1 METIVIV
8 VGVVALLGILY
19 YLTKDKDGDGKLTA
33 EEVKANAA
41 DLTAGVKDTLDL
53 NKDGKVD
60 LADAALA
67 ARTVKTAAKAA
78 KTTAK
83 STVTKARNRRKK
95 KSA

>member
-1 METIVIV
+1 METALIVI
-8 VGVVALLGILY
+8 GVVALLAIVY
-19 YLTKDKDGDGKLTA
+19 YITKDKDGDGKLTA
-33 EEVKANAA
+33 EEVKENAA
-41 DLTAGVKDTLDL
+41 DLTADVKDALDL

>member
-1 METIVIV
+1 METVLIVI
-8 VGVVALLGILY
+8 GVVALLGILY
-19 YLTKDKDGDGKLTA
+19 FLTKDKDGDGKLTA
-33 EEVKANAA
+33 EEIKENTA
-41 DLTAGVKDTLDL
+41 DLTAVAKDTLDL
-53 NKDGKVD
+53 NEDGKVD

-67 ARTVKTAAKAA
+67 VQTVKTAAKAA

>member
-1 METIVIV
+1 METLLIVI
-8 VGVVALLGILY
+8 GVVALLGIVY
-19 YLTKDKDGDGKLTA
+19 YITKDKDGDGKLTA

-41 DLTAGVKDTLDL
+41 DLTADVKDALDL
-53 NKDGKVD
+53 NNDGKVD

-67 ARTVKTAAKAA
+67 VKTVKTAAKAA

>member
-1 METIVIV
+1 METLLIVI
-8 VGVVALLGILY
+8 GVVALLGIVY
-19 YLTKDKDGDGKLTA
+19 YITKDKDGDGKLTA
-33 EEVKANAA
+33 EEVKENAA
-41 DLTAGVKDTLDL
+41 DLTADVKDALDL

-67 ARTVKTAAKAA
+67 VKTVKTAAKAA